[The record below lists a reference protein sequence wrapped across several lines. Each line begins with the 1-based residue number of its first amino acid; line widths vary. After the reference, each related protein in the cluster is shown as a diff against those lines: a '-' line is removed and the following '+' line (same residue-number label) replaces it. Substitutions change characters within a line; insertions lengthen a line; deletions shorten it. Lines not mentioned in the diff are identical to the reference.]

1 MSVIGVGTDI
11 VEIARL
17 EGMPD
22 KSLDKLAKRVLT
34 PRELE
39 HFEQLNFPIPYL
51 AKRWAAKEAAS
62 KALGTG
68 IAKGV
73 SFQHFD
79 IISDI
84 NGKPELKMSGEAL
97 ARAEQLCANQFHLSI
112 SDERHYALAF
122 VILSKN

>member
-1 MSVIGVGTDI
+1 MSVVGIGTDI
-11 VEIARL
+11 VEIERL
-17 EGMPD
+17 EAMTA
-22 KSLDKLAKRVLT
+22 KALAKLAQRVLT
-34 PRELE
+34 PRELT
-39 HFEQLNFPIPYL
+39 HFGQLKFPIPYL

-79 IISDI
+79 IVSDD
-84 NGKPELKMSGEAL
+84 NGKPELLMSGEAL
-97 ARAEQLCANQFHLSI
+97 NIANKMFAKDFHLSI

-122 VILSKN
+122 VVLSR